1 MGNAKWTWIAI
12 SFQTLLAYNVSL
24 VIYQFGQV
32 LLYGKGIS
40 VWSIFALIVMVAGL
54 YFIFR
59 KTRKEKVEV
68 ITLDS
73 LAHQTV

>member
-24 VIYQFGQV
+24 VIYQFGQA

-40 VWSIFALIVMVAGL
+40 FGTIFALFVVAVGL

-59 KTRKEKVEV
+59 KPRKEKIEV

-73 LAHQTV
+73 LTHQTV

>member
-40 VWSIFALIVMVAGL
+40 PVTVFALLVVAAGL

-59 KTRKEKVEV
+59 KPRKETVEV

-73 LAHQTV
+73 LTRQTV